1 MRDDRGDED
10 AEELPPDDP
19 VAELERLDDGF
30 EDPGPADEHP
40 PSAPPL
46 SRREIDE
53 LVNQTITEALSLLGG
68 EKDKP

>member
-30 EDPGPADEHP
+30 EAPHEHP